1 MSPIFVTA
9 WSFQYLRFSEAPI
22 WAILFQSV
30 YSYFYF
36 QPLYLNLPFFSL
48 LYCQKSMY
56 LVHLFKYRL
65 RSLLL
70 TLPIL
75 HYSLPVNSLLFVLV
89 LLHCPFFCHMTS
101 VTQSSPDLL
110 RLLISSS
117 TLSVPPWIWHDS
129 IIQFGCSSFSSR
141 FPLTPRPLV

>member
-1 MSPIFVTA
+1 
-9 WSFQYLRFSEAPI
+9 
-22 WAILFQSV
+22 
-30 YSYFYF
+30 
-36 QPLYLNLPFFSL
+36 
-48 LYCQKSMY
+48 MY

-75 HYSLPVNSLLFVLV
+75 HYSLPVNSLLFVPV

-101 VTQSSPDLL
+101 ATQSSPDLL

-117 TLSVPPWIWHDS
+117 TLSVPHE
-129 IIQFGCSSFSSR
+129 FGMTVSFSLGVLH
-141 FPLTPRPLV
+141 FPQDSHLPQDPWYKTLSAHTRDCLTHCIMYLSSPDPDTLACGASPVTCGGLLYHMSMGTDILPTC